1 MTARQSRT
9 ERRAAERKA
18 RKIAQRTDAQVQP
31 AASELPPAGPVANQ
45 HYSTG
50 ASARRAFSPELL
62 DEFSPEFLA
71 YATSIRHQEPSRPA
85 HPSGAHQEQ
94 TPRFASQTASQPC
107 HSTARAEINRANAQ
121 HSTGPRTSEG
131 KLASSRNSLKH
142 GLASAQLIIP
152 GEDPAAF
159 DALLSALLDEHQPA
173 NQTEEILVQE
183 IAQSYWLTQRA
194 LRFQN
199 QCFTAEGVDQK
210 RLALFLR
217 YQTTHERTFHKA
229 LNVLIQLKKCRAIG
243 FVPQHAPRPKNMA
256 GFVSQSAGNDAAG
269 DQFVPQTAGVNG
281 FVSQGSHLSR

>member
-18 RKIAQRTDAQVQP
+18 RKIAQRTGAQVQP
-31 AASELPPAGPVANQ
+31 AHSELAPAEPVANQ

-50 ASARRAFSPELL
+50 ASARRAFSPELQH
-62 DEFSPEFLA
+62 EFSPEFLA
-71 YATSIRHQEPSRPA
+71 HARSLPHQEPSRPA
-85 HPSGAHQEQ
+85 HPAGAHQQE
-94 TPRFASQTASQPC
+94 TPRFASQTAPQPC

-173 NQTEEILVQE
+173 NQTEEILVRE

-194 LRFQN
+194 IRFQN
-199 QCFTAEGVDQK
+199 QYFTADGVDEK

-217 YQTTHERTFHKA
+217 YQTTHERAFHKA
-229 LNVLIQLKKCRAIG
+229 LKLLIQLKKCRATG
-243 FVPQHAPRPKNMA
+243 FVSQHAPRPKNMA
-256 GFVSQSAGNDAAG
+256 GFVSQSADNDPAEN
-269 DQFVPQTAGVNG
+269 QFVRQTAGANG
-281 FVSQGSHLSR
+281 FVSQNRHVSE